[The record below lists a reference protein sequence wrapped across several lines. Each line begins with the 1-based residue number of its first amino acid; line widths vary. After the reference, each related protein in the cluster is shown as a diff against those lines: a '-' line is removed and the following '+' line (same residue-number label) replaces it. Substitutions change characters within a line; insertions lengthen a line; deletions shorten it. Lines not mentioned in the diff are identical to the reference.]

1 MKLLEPFSIK
11 DVELKNRV
19 VMSPMIT
26 NLATPEGYP
35 TEEHI
40 MYFVR
45 RASAGLLI
53 TEYTYVNK
61 VDARGS
67 PNQLG
72 LYDDELIPKFA
83 RLTEAIHNM
92 DSKIFVQLVH
102 VGRKTRKNLIWGNQ
116 PIAPSNIPLLD
127 PVKEMTEDD
136 INRVIMD
143 FVKASERAEKSGFD
157 GIELHGAHGY
167 LIAQFLSPATN
178 KREDKYRDGVIFLEE
193 LIKEI
198 KRIVSIPVG
207 MRISVTEF
215 DPQGLTPELVSKIVK
230 RVEHLLDYVHLS
242 AGRDGPLGGSSSFY
256 YQRPSY
262 VEEAKIVRKSANLP
276 LLLVGSVSTVEDAE
290 KVLEVADAVVLGRQI
305 LADPD
310 WVVKV
315 QKNLPIRPCIR
326 CNQLCRLLSTREVR
340 CDVNPELGWEIL
352 QLKKGEGE
360 VKIAGGGVMGL
371 EIARV
376 LALRGFDVKL
386 YEKRDKLGGQLN
398 EIKDPWKKNEFLR
411 LIDYYE
417 KELKRL
423 NVKIYLSR
431 EEKDV
436 DIVAIPKERQPEF
449 KEYKGLRILINSNLY
464 AYQDYVFEW
473 IKYNEVYV
481 TDNVFKG
488 LDRNRSYLLQQK
500 YKELGV
506 NIVKEK
512 VNADIVIDDIRKNQ
526 PSIGQSISRGFWL
539 AMNWNTSLL

>member
-1 MKLLEPFSIK
+1 MKLLEPFYIK

-19 VMSPMIT
+19 VQSPMIT
-26 NLATPEGYP
+26 NLGTPEGYP

-40 MYFVR
+40 QYFVR

-83 RLTEAIHNM
+83 RLTEAVHNM

-102 VGRKTRKNLIWGNQ
+102 VGRKTRRSLIWDNQ
-116 PIAPSNIPLLD
+116 PIAPSDIPLLD
-127 PVKEMTEDD
+127 PVKTMTEDD

-143 FVKASERAEKSGFD
+143 FAKAAERAEKSGFD

-178 KREDKYRDGVIFLEE
+178 KREDKYKDGVIFLEE
-193 LIKEI
+193 LIKEV
-198 KRIVSIPVG
+198 KRVVSIPVG
-207 MRISVTEF
+207 LRISVTEF
-215 DPQGLTPELVSKIVK
+215 DPQGLTPELVAKIVS
-230 RVEHLLDYVHLS
+230 RVENLLDYVHLS

-262 VEEAKIVRKSANLP
+262 VEEAKVVRKVTKLP
-276 LLLVGSVSTVEDAE
+276 LLLVGSVSTLEDAE
-290 KVLEVADAVVLGRQI
+290 KVLEVADGVVLARQL

-315 QKNLPIRPCIR
+315 EKGLPIRPCIR
-326 CNQLCRLLSTREVR
+326 CNQLCRLLSTKEVR

-352 QLKKGEGE
+352 NLKRGEGE
-360 VKIAGGGVMGL
+360 VKVIGGGVMGL
-371 EIARV
+371 ETARV

-386 YEKRDKLGGQLN
+386 YEKNDKLGGQLN
-398 EIKDPWKKNEFLR
+398 EIKDPWKKAEFDR
-411 LIDYYE
+411 LIRYYE
-417 KELKRL
+417 KEMKRL
-423 NVKIYLSR
+423 GVKVYLGR
-431 EEKDV
+431 EEKEG
-436 DIVAIPKERQPEF
+436 DIIAIPKDRQPEY
-449 KEYKGLRILINSNLY
+449 KEYKGLKILVNSNLY

-473 IKYNEVYV
+473 IKSNEVYV
-481 TDNVFKG
+481 TENVFKG
-488 LDRNRSYLLQQK
+488 LDRNRGYLLQQK

-506 NIVKEK
+506 NIVKDGIK
-512 VNADIVIDDIRKNQ
+512 ADVVIDEIRRNQ
-526 PSIGQSISRGFWL
+526 PSIGQSIAKGYWKAIHFNSFL
-539 AMNWNTSLL
+539 